1 MFLENF
7 LNKYNNKNIKLFV
20 DMDGVIADYDVGKAS
35 KYDQKRPLLTS
46 ISKLEKISKKDNIE
60 LYISELKNDIIP
72 VKKVDKDNI
81 DVEINNLFYF
91 EAPVEKDEIIGSLK
105 VMLNGK
111 NIDVLEVKNMHY
123 IRKNEVGDYLKMFL
137 EQLCG

>member
-1 MFLENF
+1 MIEYVYKNYEQL
-7 LNKYNNKNIKLFV
+7 NIKEIV
-20 DMDGVIADYDVGKAS
+20 DDKF
-35 KYDQKRPLLTS
+35 
-46 ISKLEKISKKDNIE
+46 KKWCDINQGRIQINKCKDNNIE